1 LRHEVAVRERALT
14 ERQEAVT
21 AVEFALHGR
30 IQALQQ
36 ELARGRSAVQVR
48 ESELDQLRGEA
59 DSRRVRVTALESAA
73 DIEMAARHA
82 LESDRAKLES
92 DLAGLHEVLD
102 GKEAMLRAAEIALRA
117 HQEQSAG
124 EIAALGRQVDEQ
136 KGIIDQGATDL
147 DQLRAESARWREQ
160 NNQSEQSRHELELN
174 WRQTE
179 TRQREL
185 AERLEAKENELRW
198 VQSNAH
204 EQQETAFRAQA
215 AQFEASDG
223 ELRGELARL
232 RSELEE
238 RQKSTEQTQQVLE
251 QLNAE
256 IADLREQLAASLRA
270 KENEL
275 QATRA
280 TAEAQLAAALRERL
294 EVESRRH
301 SEDAGAREEF
311 DQARKT
317 LDVELKQLRNEL
329 QQKSWALAQQQAS
342 MGNLALAH
350 QQHVQKLEDRF
361 IELHNAKD
369 PSEDLGKA
377 RLETSSLQRRIE
389 ELDRELRHAQLIAN
403 QRAEQI
409 SQDDAAQIEKL
420 SAEISRQSGTLEE
433 HEPALTRQEQLLRG
447 EIESLILE
455 AQEKNQILQNR
466 NDELVR
472 AKSERDMLQERL
484 KELESATNQNEAV
497 VSEESEQMRTEFQAQ
512 LALLQAEL
520 SQKEWALEEQCAS
533 VSGLDQQYREQIEG
547 LNQKLAQAE
556 AHAQQDPDPFVID
569 TDKINGAQQ
578 QQYSQYGEVAE
589 MPTRGSN
596 YPHLALGSRRW
607 RTRLDRKRR
616 WRTSSAVAQSSYQEI
631 LVSETKKDRNIR
643 KDSQ

>member
-1 LRHEVAVRERALT
+1 M
-14 ERQEAVT
+14 
-21 AVEFALHGR
+21 
-30 IQALQQ
+30 
-36 ELARGRSAVQVR
+36 
-48 ESELDQLRGEA
+48 DQLR
-59 DSRRVRVTALESAA
+59 T
-73 DIEMAARHA
+73 
-82 LESDRAKLES
+82 
-92 DLAGLHEVLD
+92 
-102 GKEAMLRAAEIALRA
+102 
-117 HQEQSAG
+117 
-124 EIAALGRQVDEQ
+124 
-136 KGIIDQGATDL
+136 
-147 DQLRAESARWREQ
+147 ESARWREQ

-215 AQFEASDG
+215 AQFETSDG

-238 RQKSTEQTQQVLE
+238 RQKSTEQTQAQQAIAEEQHSAALAQQETRLHNEISDLHNRLAHQQDQVEKAHSELSG
-251 QLNAE
+251 LHAE
-256 IADLREQLAASLRA
+256 VSGLRERSAGAEMTRAELDHHAALIATSRDELAASLQA

-280 TAEAQLAAALRERL
+280 T
-294 EVESRRH
+294 
-301 SEDAGAREEF
+301 
-311 DQARKT
+311 
-317 LDVELKQLRNEL
+317 
-329 QQKSWALAQQQAS
+329 
-342 MGNLALAH
+342 
-350 QQHVQKLEDRF
+350 
-361 IELHNAKD
+361 
-369 PSEDLGKA
+369 
-377 RLETSSLQRRIE
+377 
-389 ELDRELRHAQLIAN
+389 QLIAN
-403 QRAEQI
+403 QRLEQI
-409 SQDDAAQIEKL
+409 SQDYAAQIENL
-420 SAEISRQSGTLEE
+420 NAEISRQSAALQE
-433 HEPALTRQEQLLRG
+433 HEPALTRQEQLLRS
-447 EIESLILE
+447 EIESLIRE
-455 AQEKNQILQNR
+455 AQEKSQILQNR

-472 AKSERDMLQERL
+472 AKSERDMLQERV
-484 KELESATNQNEAV
+484 KDLESATNQNEAAA
-497 VSEESEQMRTEFQAQ
+497 SEESEQMRTEFQAQ

-556 AHAQQDPDPFVID
+556 APAQQDPDPFVID

-578 QQYSQYGEVAE
+578 RYSQHAEVAE

-631 LVSETKKDRNIR
+631 LVDETKKDRNFR